1 MNRVSA
7 DRIVFN
13 LLGYIFLG
21 LMALICLIP
30 FIMIITNSF
39 ASEANILKYGYSF
52 LPREFSLEGYKIA
65 LKEPVQI
72 LRAYGV
78 TLFVTIFGTA
88 VGLFLMTMTAYVL
101 QRKDFKY
108 RNIFSF
114 YFFFTTLFSG
124 GLVPWYIVMVKYLH
138 MKNSIFALI
147 VPMLL
152 SVWYIL
158 ILKGFMGSIPDAISE
173 SGKIDGAG
181 DFTIFFKLILPL
193 AKPALASIGLF
204 VALNYWNDW
213 YQTMMFI
220 SDEHLYSLQYFLY
233 NMLSN
238 AQALAALASNL
249 GVSIEQPPIE
259 VTKMCMTVI
268 VVGPIIFAYPF
279 VQKYFIKGMT
289 IGAVKG

>member
-21 LMALICLIP
+21 LMTLICLVP
-30 FIMIITNSF
+30 FVMIITNSF

-78 TLFVTIFGTA
+78 TLFVTVFGTA

-124 GLVPWYIVMVKYLH
+124 GLVPWYIVMVKYLY

-220 SDEHLYSLQYFLY
+220 TDEHLYSLQYFLY